1 MRLPRPLTL
10 FRRDI
15 PGCTVL
21 SRLGSGR
28 YGVCYLVRREDGA
41 LAVLKRF
48 RRRDPAEH
56 GWEAVILSQLRH
68 PAVPELLGVCVLP
81 RHYGFWLEYMP
92 GKSLERLLFRDR
104 RVFSDREIF
113 QIGGQLLDTLAYL
126 HSRGVVHGDVRLANL
141 LWDGERLSL
150 LDFGLSRYAGA
161 GPAPEYDLPFAGEV
175 LLYLLYSR
183 YRGPKDGVWYEQLP
197 LSPGQRDFLRRLMGL
212 EAPFPTLQVLQAA
225 FRACFGP
232 R

>member
-92 GKSLERLLFRDR
+92 GKAWSACC
-104 RVFSDREIF
+104 SGTAASF
-113 QIGGQLLDTLAYL
+113 QTGIWGRSILSHVSRNLD
-126 HSRGVVHGDVRLANL
+126 
-141 LWDGERLSL
+141 
-150 LDFGLSRYAGA
+150 
-161 GPAPEYDLPFAGEV
+161 
-175 LLYLLYSR
+175 
-183 YRGPKDGVWYEQLP
+183 
-197 LSPGQRDFLRRLMGL
+197 
-212 EAPFPTLQVLQAA
+212 
-225 FRACFGP
+225 
-232 R
+232 